1 MLLKINSLEEYNAHK
16 NDERVLIDF
25 FATWCGPCRMLGPV
39 LEEISESDSTLTIL
53 KIDSDEFPELARE
66 YGVSAIPSLFFL
78 KNGKIIHNAMGFM
91 PKPKLEA
98 LIAEKIG

>member
-1 MLLKINSLEEYNAHK
+1 MLLKINSLEEYKTHI
-16 NDERVLIDF
+16 NDERVVIDF

-39 LEEISESDSTLTIL
+39 LEEISETDESLTIL

-66 YGVSAIPSLFFL
+66 YGVTAIPSLFFL
-78 KNGKIIHNAMGFM
+78 KKGEKVHNVMGFM